1 MPTSAPAF
9 IGSLLA
15 APGHDY
21 NLSAPGEISTGGSG
35 EFSTGANWGIFNRH

>member
-21 NLSAPGEISTGGSG
+21 NLSAPGKFQPAEVGN
-35 EFSTGANWGIFNRH
+35 FQALPQF